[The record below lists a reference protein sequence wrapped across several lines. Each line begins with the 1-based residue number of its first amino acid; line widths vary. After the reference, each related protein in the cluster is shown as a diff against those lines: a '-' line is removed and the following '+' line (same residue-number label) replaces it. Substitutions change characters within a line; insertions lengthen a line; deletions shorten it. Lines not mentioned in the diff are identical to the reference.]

1 MRSDC
6 LLLLGAA
13 EEEKRQKEEQR
24 RQIEAERRR
33 QEEERRRVEQQRR
46 MELQKQQEAAAAAAN
61 KKAQEVR
68 EKSQQQAQASMAMG
82 QQQAMGAQQKAA
94 MPGQQQP
101 KSYLSQFRNDK
112 EGDGEGSLSQGSSDH
127 QLSQGDRL
135 SQDYEKMAGVDGLDA
150 GLGDDKDKQSQL
162 AFLEASLKMLPD
174 FEHDRCVLMRA
185 CFFAGTKNEND
196 TSARCMIHVTRLVAS
211 LCFSVLTTVECAP
224 PTFTLQAKSNIR
236 QPADLRQPGHGHAL
250 LHFLFPDRYFAAV
263 PGSACS

>member
-6 LLLLGAA
+6 GLRFGVA

-150 GLGDDKDKQSQL
+150 GLGDDKADKQLQL
-162 AFLEASLKMLPD
+162 AFLEASLKMIPD
-174 FEHDRCVLMRA
+174 FEHDRCVLLLA
-185 CFFAGTKNEND
+185 CFREFEEETGAQYMT
-196 TSARCMIHVTRLVAS
+196 HVNWLVAS
-211 LCFSVLTTVECAP
+211 QS
-224 PTFTLQAKSNIR
+224 
-236 QPADLRQPGHGHAL
+236 
-250 LHFLFPDRYFAAV
+250 
-263 PGSACS
+263 